1 MIKPFCFLHTLF
13 HNSYYLLDNLGMFID
28 KRIVKDVEMKSL
40 HEIHEL
46 QTSRYE

>member
-1 MIKPFCFLHTLF
+1 MTKPFCFLHTLF

-28 KRIVKDVEMKSL
+28 ERTVKDVEMKFL